1 MISVSVRYQSVS
13 LDKKDEAHKVTITV
27 GEEEEEKRK
36 ISI

>member
-27 GEEEEEKRK
+27 GGEEEEKK
-36 ISI
+36 KFSL